1 MKRPIQVGQFCAAM
15 ISALDDAADGDTF
28 LLPTAMH
35 LHAFQSILTEMN
47 TPKRVT
53 LQVIGE

>member
-1 MKRPIQVGQFCAAM
+1 M